1 VILKLNGGM
10 GTSMGLNFAKSLL
23 PVKLG
28 DTCLDLTAKQVCEGG
43 SRMGLCR
50 TFIGVW
56 GWKRGGIHFGL
67 FFLSAA
73 SAASSGRFLNDS
85 TAAT

>member
-23 PVKLG
+23 PAKLG
-28 DTCLDLTAKQVCEGG
+28 DTILDLTAKQVCEGG

-56 GWKRGGIHFGL
+56 GWKRGGDSFWVIFPIRCVGCFFGS
-67 FFLSAA
+67 FPQ
-73 SAASSGRFLNDS
+73 
-85 TAAT
+85 